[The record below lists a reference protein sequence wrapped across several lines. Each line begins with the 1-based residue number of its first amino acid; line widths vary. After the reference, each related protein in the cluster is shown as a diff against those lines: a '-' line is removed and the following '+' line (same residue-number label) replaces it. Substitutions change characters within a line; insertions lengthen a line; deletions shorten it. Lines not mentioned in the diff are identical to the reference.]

1 MKGSTNATRGS
12 ADVVQ
17 NTSGVSVL
25 DVALQN
31 STDSQ
36 PGLMSAADHSTLTT
50 LKTTVA
56 GKQDKLTFD
65 STPTE
70 NSTNPVTSGGVFSAI
85 NNKSA
90 SAVGP
95 LSKISCSYS
104 SRTVTVTCYP
114 NSNYPSRGTKTAN
127 ISYVVSTFFGSAVQ
141 VTSKSNSTTSSFNLS
156 QSSFTYSVDT
166 PSYSG
171 SSGNVVAAFFTIVI
185 DGWSYS
191 TGGTWDW

>member
-65 STPTE
+65 STPTSG
-70 NSTNPVTSGGVFSAI
+70 STNPVTSGGVYSAI
-85 NNKSA
+85 NTKSYRGSFSGDGSTKEFTLTHNLGAIPTVQAFDSTGQYFLTDMVCTTTTVKFIFNTAPA
-90 SAVGP
+90 SGA
-95 LSKISCSYS
+95 SY
-104 SRTVTVTCYP
+104 T
-114 NSNYPSRGTKTAN
+114 
-127 ISYVVSTFFGSAVQ
+127 
-141 VTSKSNSTTSSFNLS
+141 
-156 QSSFTYSVDT
+156 
-166 PSYSG
+166 
-171 SSGNVVAAFFTIVI
+171 VVATI
-185 DGWSYS
+185 
-191 TGGTWDW
+191 